1 MMLDEIEVSVAEMAR
16 LLSLSPK
23 EIYEL
28 KKAGILVRASG
39 DRLKLAASVTNY
51 IVMLRGAALKKI
63 ITIPMASRTSRN
75 GAQPRCRPRPRRS
88 GRGIASAENSA
99 RSRRAGPSNAVSGL
113 GTGSIPAGRPDATGA
128 TRLM

>member
-51 IVMLRGAALKKI
+51 ILLLRGQK
-63 ITIPMASRTSRN
+63 
-75 GAQPRCRPRPRRS
+75 
-88 GRGIASAENSA
+88 
-99 RSRRAGPSNAVSGL
+99 
-113 GTGSIPAGRPDATGA
+113 D
-128 TRLM
+128 